1 MLKKGDKVYLFR
13 KNIKIK
19 RLSNKLNYKKLG
31 LFKIKE
37 IKRLINYK
45 FKLPNII
52 KIYFIFYISLLK
64 LILLG
69 ILRAL
74 KTEIDLINL
83 NIKYNIEIILNY

>member
-1 MLKKGDKVYLFR
+1 MLKKGDKIYLLR

-19 RLSNKLNYKKLG
+19 WLSSKLDHKKLG

-37 IKRLINYK
+37 IKGLVNYK

-52 KIYFIFYISLLK
+52 RIYPIFYISLFK
-64 LILLG
+64 LISPG

-74 KTEIDLINL
+74 KIEIDPVNL
-83 NIKYNIEIILNY
+83 NIKYNIKIILDY